1 MVAGEFDSYVS
12 ASGVWYGMDLV
23 PVLLGGGEGDGLEE
37 VELSSV
43 QHQVMTGCKHVP
55 QARLEEALRQALLRI
70 Q

>member
-23 PVLLGGGEGDGLEE
+23 LVPLGGGEGDGLEE

-43 QHQVMTGCKHVP
+43 QHQVITGCKHVS
-55 QARLEEALRQALLRI
+55 
-70 Q
+70 